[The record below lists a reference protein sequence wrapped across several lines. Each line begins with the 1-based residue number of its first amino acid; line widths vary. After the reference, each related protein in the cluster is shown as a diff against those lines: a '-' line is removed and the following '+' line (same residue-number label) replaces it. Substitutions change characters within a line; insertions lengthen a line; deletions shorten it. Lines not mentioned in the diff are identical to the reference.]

1 MRIALF
7 GGTFDPIHN
16 AHLAVAR
23 EAADGFRLDRVLF
36 IPAAHPPHKQHG
48 AHASYEDRVRMAELA
63 TAGDPRF
70 CVSRLEQGAGRSYSI
85 DTIERVRATLAPDDS
100 LFFIIGADAFAEIQT
115 WRRWREVA
123 EAVRFIVVS
132 RPNSKYDPPTEVR
145 FERLDTLSLPVSSSD
160 VRAAL
165 AQGRRP
171 RELPAPVQRYIEDR
185 ALYGNAIQPP
195 MNAD

>member
-7 GGTFDPIHN
+7 GGTFDPIHC

-23 EAADGFRLDRVLF
+23 EAGDGFRLDRVLF
-36 IPAAHPPHKQHG
+36 IPAAHPPHKQNG

-70 CVSRLEQGAGRSYSI
+70 SVSRLEQGAGRSYSI
-85 DTIERVRATLAPDDS
+85 DTIERVRPTLGADDQ

-115 WRRWREVA
+115 WRRWRDVA
-123 EAVRFIVVS
+123 AAVCFLVVS
-132 RPNSKYDPPTEVR
+132 RPNSRYEPPAEVR
-145 FERLDTLSLPVSSSD
+145 FERLDTLSLPVSSSE

-165 AQGRRP
+165 AAGRRP
-171 RELPAPVQRYIEDR
+171 AELPESVLRYIEER
-185 ALYGNAIQPP
+185 GLYGVNEPRQ
-195 MNAD
+195 

>member
-36 IPAAHPPHKQHG
+36 VPAAHPPHKQHG
-48 AHASYEDRVRMAELA
+48 AHAPFEDRVRMAELA

-85 DTIERVRATLAPDDS
+85 DTIERVRATLSPDDQ

-115 WRRWREVA
+115 WRRWRDVA
-123 EAVRFIVVS
+123 AAVRFLVVS
-132 RPNSKYDPPTEVR
+132 RPNSQYDPPAEVH

-165 AQGRRP
+165 AASRSP
-171 RELPAPVQRYIEDR
+171 KELPAPVLQYIEER
-185 ALYGNAIQPP
+185 SLYAR
-195 MNAD
+195 